1 MSEEESLTDEE
12 LEVLNTGKCKVI
24 ARGDGSITVKCDVD
38 EDLELGPQDVNLVAG
53 VSKLATDQQDNPD

>member
-1 MSEEESLTDEE
+1 MSEDTLTNEE

-24 ARGDGSITVKCDVD
+24 ARGDGSITVQCEVD

-53 VSKLATDQQDNPD
+53 VSKLATEQESD

>member
-1 MSEEESLTDEE
+1 MPEDALTEEE

-24 ARGDGSITVKCDVD
+24 ARGDGSITVQCEVN

-53 VSKLATDQQDNPD
+53 VSKLATEQQESD